1 MYTNRKIQGKMKTRS
16 RFFNCT
22 LLLIFFICM
31 SGSSVQ
37 GAETSSDTERELQR
51 IKQEMQEKKK
61 ELKRAKRKEHS
72 VLVDLDKLDRD
83 IQTDSAELTSQQRQL
98 RNSEEALQGIE
109 ASNAEIGRELTGLRR
124 LYGQRLRALYK
135 MQSSGAAMTIALENP
150 GNAVKQAKYLGLI
163 AERDRVM
170 MREYGSALDRLALR
184 QKEITGKKEEIL
196 GRKRV
201 VETKKAE
208 LETKRRQKAVILASV
223 RQEKGLYEET
233 LHELEESSASL
244 WAMVKKDEAERR
256 AAKTAPAPA
265 PRESRT
271 PGTEKGRLPWP
282 LEGHVLTRFG
292 MQRHP
297 QFGTMVFR
305 RGIEIEAREGQAVR
319 AVSDGEVVY
328 ADWYKGYGK
337 LMILDHGSGF
347 YTLYG
352 NLSQLDLNKGVR
364 VTKGQVIGLAGET
377 GSLKGAKLYFEIRR
391 NGEAEDPLARL
402 AKR

>member
-1 MYTNRKIQGKMKTRS
+1 MRKGPLFLKCI
-16 RFFNCT
+16 
-22 LLLIFFICM
+22 LLLVFFIFV
-31 SGSSVQ
+31 SESPVR
-37 GAETSSDTERELQR
+37 GADASSDSERELQR
-51 IKQEMQEKKK
+51 INQEMQENKK
-61 ELKRAKRKEHS
+61 ELKRAKKKEHTI
-72 VLVDLDKLDRD
+72 LVDLDKIDRD
-83 IQTDSAELTSQQRQL
+83 IQAGSAELANQQRQL
-98 RNSEEALQGIE
+98 RNAEASLQGIE
-109 ASNAEIGRELTGLRR
+109 ASNSEISRELTVLKR

-135 MQSSGAAMTIALENP
+135 VQRSGAVMTMAVDNP
-150 GNAVKQAKYLGLI
+150 GIAVKQAKYLGLI
-163 AERDRVM
+163 AERDSVM
-170 MREYGSALDRLALR
+170 MREYGRALDRLASR
-184 QKEITGKKEEIL
+184 QKEISEKKEEIL
-196 GRKRV
+196 GQKRV
-201 VETKKAE
+201 VEIKKGE

-223 RQEKGLYEET
+223 RQKKDLYEET

-244 WAMVKKDEAERR
+244 WAMIKKDDAERR
-256 AAKTAPAPA
+256 AAETSHALPQK
-265 PRESRT
+265 ESNASR
-271 PGTEKGRLPWP
+271 TEKGRLPWP
-282 LEGHVLTRFG
+282 LEGQVLTRFG
-292 MQRHP
+292 IQRHP

-391 NGEAEDPLARL
+391 NGEAEDPLTRL
-402 AKR
+402 TKR